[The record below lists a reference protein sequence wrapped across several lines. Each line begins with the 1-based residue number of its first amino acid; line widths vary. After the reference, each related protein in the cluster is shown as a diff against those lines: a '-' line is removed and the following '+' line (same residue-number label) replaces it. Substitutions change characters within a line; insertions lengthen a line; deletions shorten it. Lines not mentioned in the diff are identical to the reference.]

1 MERNPHMNTAK
12 MKRLSAFAGAAVFS
26 TMALA
31 ACGDDGA
38 TAGGDTTCK
47 EFIDMDAEQRR
58 AVITDFAKEDGEDLD
73 DISADEFDMGNDFIA
88 ATCEMVSDS
97 SIKLR
102 DISEDDIEVPDLE
115 DLDIPELEDL
125 EDLDLD

>member
-1 MERNPHMNTAK
+1 MNTAK
-12 MKRLSAFAGAAVFS
+12 MKRLSAFAGVAILS
-26 TMALA
+26 TMALT